1 MKKILLSLAA
11 VAMATAAYAQG
22 PNLVVNGSFEDA
34 GVEASV
40 PGGYTWEPWNTSEN
54 IDVLPGWTLST
65 GGEWNGITMW
75 MEEPGDG
82 DARPEDDTH
91 YLRLLGY
98 NNNGWT
104 NISASQI
111 VTGLTAG
118 TNYKLSFVMGVSWCP
133 ADQTAWNSAPDPDY
147 YVSVS
152 EVDGEAAGKE
162 IVKFMTP
169 CTEDGYTDQ
178 DFQAFEYDFT
188 APADGKVYLT
198 FVLPNN
204 YYENN
209 KKEVDLFM
217 DIDQVKIYDPNG
229 TGAVNGIV
237 VENEAPVEYYNLQGV
252 RVSGDNYK
260 GVVIRKQGGKSVKIA
275 L

>member
-22 PNLVVNGSFEDA
+22 PNLVVNGDFEA
-34 GVEASV
+34 PGVEASV
-40 PGGYTWEPWNTSEN
+40 PGGYTWDPWNTYKN

-65 GGEWNGITMW
+65 GGEWNGIAMM
-75 MEEPGDG
+75 MEVPGD
-82 DARPEDDTH
+82 DDLRPEADTK
-91 YLRLLGY
+91 YLRLMGY
-98 NNNGWT
+98 NDDGWT
-104 NISASQI
+104 DISASQI
-111 VTGLTAG
+111 VTGLTPG
-118 TNYKLSFVMGVSWCP
+118 TTYNLDFVMGVSWP
-133 ADQTAWNSAPDPDY
+133 QGANWTPTPNY

-152 EVDGEAAGKE
+152 EVDGDIAGKE
-162 IVKFMTP
+162 IAKYETP
-169 CTEDGYTDQ
+169 NTDGDFTDQ
-178 DFQAFEYDFT
+178 EWMDHSYTFT
-188 APADGKVYLT
+188 ATADKVYLS

-204 YYENN
+204 YGKDGN
-209 KKEVDLFM
+209 KHDNLFM
-217 DIDQVKIYDPNG
+217 DIDLVKIYDPNG

-237 VENEAPVEYYNLQGV
+237 VDNEAPVEYYNLQGV

>member
-1 MKKILLSLAA
+1 MKKFLLSLAA
-11 VAMATAAYAQG
+11 VAVATAAYAEG
-22 PNLVVNGSFEDA
+22 PNLVKNGSFEEP

-40 PGGYTWEPWNTSEN
+40 PGGYTWEPWNTYEN

-91 YLRLLGY
+91 YLRLFGY
-98 NNNGWT
+98 NDNGWT
-104 NISASQI
+104 DLSASQI

-118 TNYKLSFVMGVSWCP
+118 TSYKLSFVMGVSWCP

-162 IVKFMTP
+162 IAKFMTP

-188 APADGKVYLT
+188 APADGKVYLS

-204 YYENN
+204 YYEGN
-209 KKEVDLFM
+209 KKNVDLFM
-217 DIDQVKIYDPNG
+217 DIDLVKIYDPNG

-237 VENEAPVEYYNLQGV
+237 VDNEAPVEYYNLQGV

-260 GVVIRKQGGKSVKIA
+260 GVVIRKQGGKSLKIA

>member
-22 PNLVVNGSFEDA
+22 PNLVVNGSFEEP

-40 PGGYTWEPWNTSEN
+40 PGGYTWEPWNTYEN

-178 DFQAFEYDFT
+178 DFQAFEYDFI

>member
-22 PNLVVNGSFEDA
+22 PNLVVNGSFEEP

-40 PGGYTWEPWNTSEN
+40 PGGYTWEPWNTYEN

-260 GVVIRKQGGKSVKIA
+260 GIVIRKQGGKSVKIA

>member
-22 PNLVVNGSFEDA
+22 PNLVKNGSFEDA

-40 PGGYTWEPWNTSEN
+40 PGGYTWEPWNTFKN

-98 NNNGWT
+98 NDNGWT
-104 NISASQI
+104 DLSASQI
-111 VTGLTAG
+111 VTGLTPG
-118 TNYKLSFVMGVSWCP
+118 TSYKLSFVMGVSWCP
-133 ADQTAWNSAPDPDY
+133 ADQTAWNTAPDPDY

-162 IVKFMTP
+162 IAKFMTP

-188 APADGKVYLT
+188 APADGKVYLS
-198 FVLPNN
+198 FVLPNK
-204 YYENN
+204 YYEGN
-209 KKEVDLFM
+209 KKSVDLFM
-217 DIDQVKIYDPNG
+217 DIDEVKIYDPNG

-237 VENEAPVEYYNLQGV
+237 VDNEAPVEYYNLQGV
-252 RVSGDNYK
+252 RVNGDNYK

>member
-1 MKKILLSLAA
+1 
-11 VAMATAAYAQG
+11 MATAAYAQG

-40 PGGYTWEPWNTSEN
+40 PGGYTWEPWNTYEN

-75 MEEPGDG
+75 REDPGDG

>member
-40 PGGYTWEPWNTSEN
+40 PGGYTWDPWNTYKN

-98 NNNGWT
+98 NDNGWA

-111 VTGLTAG
+111 VTGLTVG
-118 TNYKLSFVMGVSWCP
+118 TSYKLSFVMGVSWPTKDDC
-133 ADQTAWNSAPDPDY
+133 AHEWAPDPNY

-152 EVDGEAAGKE
+152 EVDGEAAGRE
-162 IVKFMTP
+162 IAKFETP
-169 CTEDGYTDQ
+169 NTEDGYTDQ
-178 DFQAFEYDFT
+178 EFLAHEYEFT
-188 APADGKVYLT
+188 ATADKVYLS

-204 YYENN
+204 YGDKN
-209 KKEVDLFM
+209 KHESCDLFM
-217 DIDQVKIYDPNG
+217 DIDLVKIYDPNG

>member
-1 MKKILLSLAA
+1 
-11 VAMATAAYAQG
+11 
-22 PNLVVNGSFEDA
+22 
-34 GVEASV
+34 
-40 PGGYTWEPWNTSEN
+40 
-54 IDVLPGWTLST
+54 
-65 GGEWNGITMW
+65 
-75 MEEPGDG
+75 
-82 DARPEDDTH
+82 
-91 YLRLLGY
+91 
-98 NNNGWT
+98 
-104 NISASQI
+104 
-111 VTGLTAG
+111 
-118 TNYKLSFVMGVSWCP
+118 MGVSWCP

>member
-22 PNLVVNGSFEDA
+22 PNLVKNGSFEDA

-40 PGGYTWEPWNTSEN
+40 PGGYTWDPWNTYEN

>member
-1 MKKILLSLAA
+1 MKKFLLSLAA
-11 VAMATAAYAQG
+11 VAVATAAYAEG
-22 PNLVVNGSFEDA
+22 PNLVKNGSFEEP

-40 PGGYTWEPWNTSEN
+40 PGGYTWEPWNTYEN

-91 YLRLLGY
+91 YLRLFGY
-98 NNNGWT
+98 NDNGWT
-104 NISASQI
+104 DLSASQI
-111 VTGLTAG
+111 VTGLTPG
-118 TNYKLSFVMGVSWCP
+118 TSYKLSFVMGVSWPTKDDC
-133 ADQTAWNSAPDPDY
+133 TGGWAPDPNY

-162 IVKFMTP
+162 IAKFMTP

-188 APADGKVYLT
+188 APADGKVYLS

-204 YYENN
+204 YYEGN
-209 KKEVDLFM
+209 KKNVDLFM
-217 DIDQVKIYDPNG
+217 DIDLVKIYDPNG

-237 VENEAPVEYYNLQGV
+237 VDNEAPVEYYNLQGV

>member
-40 PGGYTWEPWNTSEN
+40 PGGYTWKPWNTYEN

>member
-22 PNLVVNGSFEDA
+22 PNLVKNGSFEEP

-40 PGGYTWEPWNTSEN
+40 PGAYTWDPWNTYKN

-98 NNNGWT
+98 NDNGWT

-111 VTGLTAG
+111 VTGLTPG
-118 TNYKLSFVMGVSWCP
+118 TSYKLSFVMGVSWPTKDDCKN
-133 ADQTAWNSAPDPDY
+133 QWAPDPNY

-162 IVKFMTP
+162 IAKYETP
-169 CTEDGYTDQ
+169 NTEDGFTDQ
-178 DFQAFEYDFT
+178 EFLAHEYEFT
-188 APADGKVYLT
+188 ATADKVYLS

-204 YYENN
+204 YGDKN
-209 KKEVDLFM
+209 KHESCDLFM
-217 DIDQVKIYDPNG
+217 DIDQVKLYDPNG

-237 VENEAPVEYYNLQGV
+237 VDNEAPVEYYNLQGV

>member
-22 PNLVVNGSFEDA
+22 PNLVVNGSFEEP

-40 PGGYTWEPWNTSEN
+40 PGAYTWDPWNTYKN

-252 RVSGDNYK
+252 RVSGDNCK
-260 GVVIRKQGGKSVKIA
+260 GIVIRKQGGKSVKIA

>member
-22 PNLVVNGSFEDA
+22 PNLVVNGSFEEP

-40 PGGYTWEPWNTSEN
+40 PGGYTWEPWNTYEN

>member
-40 PGGYTWEPWNTSEN
+40 PGGYTWDPWNTFAN

-65 GGEWNGITMW
+65 GGEWNGITRW

-82 DARPEDDTH
+82 DARPEDDVH
-91 YLRLLGY
+91 YLRLMGY
-98 NNNGWT
+98 NDNGWT
-104 NISASQI
+104 DISASQI
-111 VTGLTAG
+111 VTGLTVG
-118 TNYKLSFVMGVSWCP
+118 TSYKLSFVMGVSWPTKDDC
-133 ADQTAWNSAPDPDY
+133 AKQWAPDPNY

-162 IVKFMTP
+162 IAKYETP
-169 CTEDGYTDQ
+169 NTEDGYTDQ
-178 DFQAFEYDFT
+178 EFLAHEYEFT
-188 APADGKVYLT
+188 ATADKVYLS

-204 YYENN
+204 YGDKN
-209 KKEVDLFM
+209 KHESCDLFM

>member
-22 PNLVVNGSFEDA
+22 PNLVKNGSFEDA

-40 PGGYTWEPWNTSEN
+40 PGGYTWDPWNTYEN

-65 GGEWNGITMW
+65 GGEWNGITLW
-75 MEEPGDG
+75 KAEPGDG
-82 DARPEDDTH
+82 DARPEDDAH
-91 YLRLLGY
+91 YLRLMGY
-98 NNNGWT
+98 NDNGWT

-111 VTGLTAG
+111 VTGLTVG
-118 TNYKLSFVMGVSWCP
+118 TSYKLSFVMGVSWPTKDDCKNG
-133 ADQTAWNSAPDPDY
+133 WAPDPNY

-162 IVKFMTP
+162 IAKYETP
-169 CTEDGYTDQ
+169 NTEDGYTDQ
-178 DFQAFEYDFT
+178 EFLAHEYEFT
-188 APADGKVYLT
+188 ATADKVYLS

-204 YYENN
+204 YGDKN
-209 KKEVDLFM
+209 KHESCDLFM

>member
-40 PGGYTWEPWNTSEN
+40 PGGYTWEPWNTYEN

>member
-40 PGGYTWEPWNTSEN
+40 PGGYTWEPWNTYEN

-217 DIDQVKIYDPNG
+217 DIDQVKFYVPNC

>member
-40 PGGYTWEPWNTSEN
+40 PGGYTWEPWNTYEN

-209 KKEVDLFM
+209 KKEVDLSM

>member
-40 PGGYTWEPWNTSEN
+40 PGGYTWEPWNTYEN

-260 GVVIRKQGGKSVKIA
+260 GVVFRKQGGKSVKIA

>member
-40 PGGYTWEPWNTSEN
+40 PGGYTWEPWNTYEN

-82 DARPEDDTH
+82 DARPEDDTL

-188 APADGKVYLT
+188 APADGEVYLT

>member
-22 PNLVVNGSFEDA
+22 PNLVVNGDFEA
-34 GVEASV
+34 SGVEASV
-40 PGGYTWEPWNTSEN
+40 PGGYTWEPWNTYKN

-178 DFQAFEYDFT
+178 DFQAFEYDFI

>member
-1 MKKILLSLAA
+1 MKKYLLSLAA
-11 VAMATAAYAQG
+11 VAVATAAYAEG
-22 PNLVVNGSFEDA
+22 PNLVVNGSFEEP

-40 PGGYTWEPWNTSEN
+40 PGGYSWEPWNTFKN
-54 IDVLPGWTLST
+54 IDKLPGWSLST

-91 YLRLLGY
+91 YLRLLGF
-98 NNNGWT
+98 NDNGWT

-111 VTGLTAG
+111 VTGLTVG
-118 TNYKLSFVMGVSWCP
+118 TTYKLSFVMGVSWP
-133 ADQTAWNSAPDPDY
+133 TAADCKNQWAPDPNY

-152 EVDGEAAGKE
+152 EVDGEAAGRE
-162 IVKFMTP
+162 IAKYETP
-169 CTEDGYTDQ
+169 NTEDGYTDQ
-178 DFQAFEYDFT
+178 DFLAHEYEFT
-188 APADGKVYLT
+188 ATADKVYLS

-204 YYENN
+204 YGDKN
-209 KKEVDLFM
+209 KHELDLFM
-217 DIDQVKIYDPNG
+217 DIDEVKICDPNG
-229 TGAVNGIV
+229 TGAVSGIV
-237 VENEAPVEYYNLQGV
+237 VDNEAPVEYYNQQGV
-252 RVSGDNYK
+252 RVSSDNYK

>member
-40 PGGYTWEPWNTSEN
+40 PGGYTWEPWNTYEN

-118 TNYKLSFVMGVSWCP
+118 TNYKLSFVMSVSWCP

>member
-22 PNLVVNGSFEDA
+22 PNLVVNGDFEA
-34 GVEASV
+34 SGVEASV
-40 PGGYTWEPWNTSEN
+40 PGGYTWDPWNTFAN

-65 GGEWNGITMW
+65 GGEWNGITRW

-82 DARPEDDTH
+82 DMRPEDDTH
-91 YLRLLGY
+91 YLRLLGF
-98 NNNGWT
+98 NDDGWT
-104 NISASQI
+104 DIKASQI

-118 TNYKLSFVMGVSWCP
+118 TTYNLDFVMGVNWPKGP
-133 ADQTAWNSAPDPDY
+133 ALTPDPNY

-152 EVDGEAAGKE
+152 EVAGEDAGKE
-162 IVKFMTP
+162 IAKFETP
-169 CTEDGYTDQ
+169 NTDGDFTDQ
-178 DFQAFEYDFT
+178 DWMEHSYTFT

-204 YYENN
+204 YGKDN
-209 KKEVDLFM
+209 KHEADLFM
-217 DIDQVKIYDPNG
+217 DIDLVKIYDPNG

>member
-22 PNLVVNGSFEDA
+22 PNLVKNGSFEEP

-40 PGGYTWEPWNTSEN
+40 PGGYTWEPWNTYEN

>member
-40 PGGYTWEPWNTSEN
+40 PGGYTWEPWNTYEN

-111 VTGLTAG
+111 VTGLTAV
-118 TNYKLSFVMGVSWCP
+118 TIYKLSFVMGVSWCP

>member
-1 MKKILLSLAA
+1 MKKYLLSLAA
-11 VAMATAAYAQG
+11 VAVATAAYAEG
-22 PNLVVNGSFEDA
+22 PNLVKNGDFEA
-34 GVEASV
+34 PGVEASV
-40 PGGYTWEPWNTSEN
+40 PGGYTWDPWNTYKN
-54 IDVLPGWTLST
+54 ISVLPEWTLET

-82 DARPEDDTH
+82 DARPEDDKH
-91 YLRLLGY
+91 YLRLLGF
-98 NNNGWT
+98 NDNGWA

-118 TNYKLSFVMGVSWCP
+118 TTYTLSFVMGVNWPQGGSWTP
-133 ADQTAWNSAPDPDY
+133 TPNY

-152 EVDGEAAGKE
+152 EVAGEEAGKE
-162 IVKFMTP
+162 IAKFETP
-169 CTEDGYTDQ
+169 NTEDGFTDQ
-178 DFQAFEYDFT
+178 EFMAHEYEFT
-188 APADGKVYLT
+188 APADGKVYLS

-204 YYENN
+204 YGKDN
-209 KKEVDLFM
+209 KHEADLFM
-217 DIDQVKIYDPNG
+217 DIDLVKICDPNG

-237 VENEAPVEYYNLQGV
+237 VDNEAPVEYYNLQGV
-252 RVSGDNYK
+252 RVSADNYK